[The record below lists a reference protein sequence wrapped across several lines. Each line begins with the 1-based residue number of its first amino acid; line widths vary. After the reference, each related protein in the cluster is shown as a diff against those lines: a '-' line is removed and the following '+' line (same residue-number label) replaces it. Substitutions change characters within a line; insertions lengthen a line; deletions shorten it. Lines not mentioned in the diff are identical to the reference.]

1 MVIGI
6 MINGVIRDY
15 LNQISDVHTKY
26 FPPNEGEEPIKPKGY
41 DLSEWLEFPLETNGS
56 SEIEFNPTFNEDN
69 GDESLVTEYKVVET
83 RTTIDEFLY
92 ERCSLEVFG
101 SASESEPNVVNH
113 LNDMIQQYENID
125 FVLFGEDKG
134 LSIPATHFF
143 LSKTSCR
150 AKKVVFYSEVSDVWE
165 YCDVLVTDNK
175 FDVGSKPELKKGTI
189 VMVNREHNI
198 GSECDIR
205 VDSLKDLDL
214 NKIWG
219 YNTTQ

>member
-1 MVIGI
+1 MVVGI

-15 LNQISDVHTKY
+15 LNQISNVHTKY

-41 DLSEWLEFPLETNGS
+41 NLSEWLEFPLETNGS
-56 SEIEFNPTFNEDN
+56 SEIEFNPTFSEDN

-101 SASESEPNVVNH
+101 SASESEPNIVNH
-113 LNDMIQQYENID
+113 LNNMIGDNEGVE

-143 LSKTSCR
+143 LSKTSSKC
-150 AKKVVFYSEVSDVWE
+150 KNIVFYSEASEVWAH
-165 YCDVLVTDNK
+165 CDVLVTDNK
-175 FDVGSKPELKKGTI
+175 NDLKTKPNKKTTI
-189 VMVNREHNI
+189 MVDREHNKGVI
-198 GSECDIR
+198 CDIR
-205 VDSLKDLDL
+205 VDSLKDLNL
-214 NKIWG
+214 SEI
-219 YNTTQ
+219 